1 MAGTSWL
8 VPKGVIA
15 DPTTADGIDSSRSFE
30 NGEDAAKALSGD
42 SSLAANYMAVT
53 GNVAASYAVS
63 KTFQRNYQYFLFA
76 HNHVR
81 IHVELDNY
89 QGAVDEELLLRRL
102 RRMNRWD
109 PRSQATIEQYRTLFR
124 TIGTHI
130 IVSADYGGRLQLNT
144 WADNSDS
151 QVNQNFELDVGAQ
164 YNGLTTGGKVDV
176 DVKGSSQFSKFQHS
190 LQKLSSCRGGDPKL
204 SARLSANPGAI
215 DVWETF
221 KKWANSAD
229 TVPNVMSFQT
239 TLLSDIITN
248 AANDQLAAYGVQVQR
263 AYDYLVENPVHHLT
277 LARMSITSDWG
288 EIGLLTPSAY
298 IRKTE
303 GQADVDG
310 LVYSTTK
317 VTWALGAGLQ
327 REKLIEFYI
336 SNDGSP
342 VDISLSHGSIGAPG
356 KTGKI
361 EVRFAE

>member
-1 MAGTSWL
+1 M
-8 VPKGVIA
+8 
-15 DPTTADGIDSSRSFE
+15 
-30 NGEDAAKALSGD
+30 
-42 SSLAANYMAVT
+42 
-53 GNVAASYAVS
+53 
-63 KTFQRNYQYFLFA
+63 
-76 HNHVR
+76 
-81 IHVELDNY
+81 
-89 QGAVDEELLLRRL
+89 
-102 RRMNRWD
+102 
-109 PRSQATIEQYRTLFR
+109 
-124 TIGTHI
+124 
-130 IVSADYGGRLQLNT
+130 
-144 WADNSDS
+144 
-151 QVNQNFELDVGAQ
+151 GAQ

-327 REKLIEFYI
+327 REKLIE
-336 SNDGSP
+336 
-342 VDISLSHGSIGAPG
+342 
-356 KTGKI
+356 
-361 EVRFAE
+361 